1 MKVGEI
7 ISVVQDDKGDFPG
20 ITVQSIGEINNDNT
34 TLNIKLYQSTDD
46 DYQEGVKIKE
56 EFDKK

>member
-1 MKVGEI
+1 MKVGDI
-7 ISVVQDDKGDFPG
+7 VNVVQDDVGDFPG
-20 ITVQSIGEINNDNT
+20 ITVQSIGEINEETT
-34 TLNIKLYQSTDD
+34 TLNIKIYQSTDD